1 MNILGIS
8 CYYHDSAACL
18 LKNGVVIAAAE
29 EERFTRKK
37 HDNNF
42 PKKSISCCLKEGR
55 IDMRD
60 IDIVAFYEKPLLK
73 LDRILQMSLET
84 YPKSFLNFYK
94 ILPGWLTSK
103 LKIPSKLKKK
113 LNYNGKIFFTEH
125 HQSHAASAFFAS
137 PFKEAAIITV
147 DGVGEWS
154 TISIHYGKDNEIKT
168 LKETYFPNSLGLL
181 YSTITAYLGFKVL
194 SDEYKVMGLAAYGKP
209 SYYEKF
215 KEKLIDVKED
225 GSFSLNMDYFSY
237 IHKEQMFSN
246 KFEKEFGKR
255 RNPGDNIE
263 ERHKDIAASL
273 QKVTEEIMS
282 LIANH
287 AYKLTNSKNLCMAGG
302 VALNCVANG
311 KLLQKR
317 LFEKI
322 FIQPAATDAGGSIG
336 AALYTYHQILK
347 KDRSW
352 IMNSAYLGPSFN
364 NKEIKNFLDKNQVK
378 YTKLSDKNL
387 VKNVANLLS
396 QDKIVGWFQGRMEFG
411 PRALGNR
418 SILANPKNPEMK
430 DIVNKKV
437 KHREEFRPFAP
448 SILIEKASKYLMHNY
463 DSPFM
468 TINFETNSNAR
479 KKIIS
484 ATHVDGTARAQTIS
498 QERNK
503 LFYDLI
509 KEFEK
514 LTNVPA
520 LLNTSF
526 NVKGEPIV
534 CNLEDAYNCFMN
546 TGIDYLVLGNYLIS
560 KD

>member
-37 HDNNF
+37 HDNSF
-42 PKKSISCCLKEGR
+42 PKNAISYCLKEGG
-55 IDMRD
+55 IDVKD

-73 LDRILQMSLET
+73 FDRILQMSLET

-103 LKIPSKLKKK
+103 LKVPSKLKKK
-113 LNYNGKIFFTEH
+113 LNYKGKVFFIEH
-125 HQSHAASAFFAS
+125 HHSHAASAFFAS
-137 PFKEAAIITV
+137 PFKEAAIVTI

-154 TISIHYGKDNEIKT
+154 TISIHHGKDNKIET

-194 SDEYKVMGLAAYGKP
+194 NDEYKVMGLAAYGKP

-215 KEKLIDVKED
+215 KEKLIDIKDD

-237 IHKEQMFSN
+237 THKEQMFSN
-246 KFEKEFGKR
+246 KLEEEFGQR
-255 RNPGDNIE
+255 RNPGEAIE

-273 QKVTEEIMS
+273 QKLTEEIVL
-282 LIANH
+282 LIVNH
-287 AYKLTNSKNLCMAGG
+287 AYKLTNSKKLCMAGG

-311 KLLQKR
+311 KLLQKD

-322 FIQPAATDAGGSIG
+322 FIQPAATDSGGSMG

-347 KDRSW
+347 KEKVWSMD
-352 IMNSAYLGPSFN
+352 SAYLGPSFN
-364 NKEIKNFLDKNQVK
+364 NKEIKDFLDKCK
-378 YTKLSDKNL
+378 IEYAKLSDEDL

-430 DIVNKKV
+430 NIVNKKV

-448 SILIEKASKYLMHNY
+448 AMLIEKAGEYLIYNY

-468 TINFETNSNAR
+468 TINFETNIDTR
-479 KKIIS
+479 KNIIS
-484 ATHVDGTARAQTIS
+484 ATHIDGTARVQTVS
-498 QERNK
+498 RERNK

-509 KEFEK
+509 KEFEN

-534 CNLEDAYNCFMN
+534 CSPEDAYNCFKN
-546 TGIDYLVLGNYLIS
+546 TDINYLVLGNYLIS